1 MLVSKAG
8 TGLLAD
14 FGVSRVLMSDDFANL
29 KTSSNS
35 VNGTLRWM
43 ASEQLTAIHMH
54 ERYSLATDIWSLGMT
69 VYVCLTVVYFC
80 RNSADSL
87 QEFITGRIPYEHIK
101 SEPPVMLAIMR
112 YQSPHE
118 PEEPS
123 LETELERQ
131 LWNLCKLCWYADPMR
146 RPTIGALQDHLRIL
160 QNPPQEGS
168 LDSTSTHIG
177 DPFNPVHMQSPA
189 RNSMQPNNQA
199 DLIRQATNTFRSEPL
214 SAREMFNRNIRHWW
228 KVNNMTVDDSMLFVG
243 IRLFDPYDLYT
254 EVSKLGGGAA
264 VSTVCFDIVMKC

>member
-1 MLVSKAG
+1 MSKAG

-131 LWNLCKLCWYADPMR
+131 LWNLCKLCWYADPIR
-146 RPTIGALQDHLRIL
+146 RPTIGVLQDHLRIL

-168 LDSTSTHIG
+168 LYSTSTHIG

-189 RNSMQPNNQA
+189 RNSMLPNNQA